1 MSSGI
6 TVISGP
12 TAVGKGTVVSM
23 LARRHPA
30 VWVSVSATTRPPRP
44 TETDGVHYLFVSD
57 AEFDDLV
64 EHDGLLEWATVHG
77 RERYGTPAAPVRA
90 ALAAGRAVILEID
103 IQGARQVRQR
113 LPEARFVFLAP
124 PDWATLEGR
133 LRGRGTES
141 EAERARRLETARDEL
156 AARDEFDHVVVNGE
170 WGRTVAELV
179 RLLGLE
185 DSADAKVHLEH
196 SHS

>member
-1 MSSGI
+1 MSGGI

-12 TAVGKGTVVSM
+12 TAVGKGTVVSL
-23 LARRHPA
+23 LARRHPE
-30 VWVSVSATTRPPRP
+30 VWVSVSATTRAPRP
-44 TETDGVHYLFVSD
+44 TETEGVHYLFVSD

-64 EHDGLLEWATVHG
+64 QNDGLLEWAIVHG
-77 RERYGTPAAPVRA
+77 HDRYGTPAAPVRA
-90 ALAAGRAVILEID
+90 AVAAGRTVILEID
-103 IQGARQVRQR
+103 IQGAREVRR
-113 LPEARFVFLAP
+113 HLPDARFVFLAP

-141 EAERARRLETARDEL
+141 EAQRSRRLETARTEL
-156 AARDEFDHVVVNGE
+156 AASEEFDHVVVNGE
-170 WGRTVAELV
+170 LGRTVAELV
-179 RLLGLE
+179 SLLGLE